1 MRAMLRQFP
10 WLEAA
15 LIIGLAVALIMRPK
29 SPPTSS
35 PVESRSALL
44 QLKASIGPKGL

>member
-15 LIIGLAVALIMRPK
+15 LIVGLALALIMRPK
-29 SPPTSS
+29 TQVVPSDSKS
-35 PVESRSALL
+35 NSALL
-44 QLKASIGPKGL
+44 QLKASIHPRGL